1 MFNTIF
7 DTSATGLDIKS
18 ALLAAGAALILGLA
32 LAITHQKTS
41 QTTKGFLVTLATLP
55 LLVMAVMIMIN
66 GNLGTSIAILGAFS
80 LIRFRSLQG
89 RAKDLLAIFFAMMI
103 GLACGMGH
111 ILFGTVITIIAII
124 AIILFTYTRF
134 LEPDSHERVLKVV
147 IPEDL
152 DYDEVFTD
160 IFKKYT
166 SRHRL
171 VKMKTMNM
179 GSLYKLTY
187 DVKIKRGVKEKEFLD
202 EIRVKNCNL
211 KVLLSECYAVNRRR
225 LCGRIRNGERR
236 KPLRRI

>member
-1 MFNTIF
+1 MFNSIF
-7 DTSATGLDIKS
+7 DASTSGLEIKT
-18 ALLAAGAALILGLA
+18 ALIAAGVAIVLGLA

-41 QTTKGFLVTLATLP
+41 QTTKGFLITLATLP

-111 ILFGTVITIIAII
+111 ILFGAVITVIAII
-124 AIILFTYTRF
+124 VIVFFSFTHF
-134 LEPDSHERVLKVV
+134 LEPNSQERVLKIV

-152 DYDEVFTD
+152 DYDEVFED
-160 IFKKYT
+160 IFKRYT
-166 SRHRL
+166 SYHRL
-171 VKMKTMNM
+171 VRMKTMNM

-187 DVKIKRGVKEKEFLD
+187 EVKLKHGVKEKAFLD
-202 EIRVKNCNL
+202 DIRVKNMNL
-211 KVLLSECYAVNRRR
+211 KVLLSEPCCEEEV
-225 LCGRIRNGERR
+225 
-236 KPLRRI
+236 

>member
-7 DTSATGLDIKS
+7 DITATGLSIQIG
-18 ALLAAGAALILGLA
+18 LICAGAALALGVVIA
-32 LAITHQKTS
+32 FTHMKTS
-41 QTTKGFLVTLATLP
+41 ETNKGFLVTLATLP

-89 RAKDLLAIFFAMMI
+89 HAKELLSVFFAMMI

-111 ILFGTVITIIAII
+111 ILFGAVITVIAVIAIFF
-124 AIILFTYTRF
+124 FTYTNF
-134 LEPDSHERVLKVV
+134 LSPDQNRKVLKIV

-152 DYDEVFTD
+152 DYDDVFAD

-166 SRHRL
+166 TRAELTR
-171 VKMKTMNM
+171 MKTMNM

-187 DVKIKRGVKEKEFLD
+187 DITLKSGAKPKEFLD
-202 EIRVKNCNL
+202 EIRIKNSNL
-211 KVLLSECYAVNRRR
+211 KVLLSQPICEEEV
-225 LCGRIRNGERR
+225 
-236 KPLRRI
+236 

>member
-7 DTSATGLDIKS
+7 DATSTGLSIQTGLICAGVS
-18 ALLAAGAALILGLA
+18 LALGLII
-32 LAITHQKTS
+32 AITHMKTS
-41 QTTKGFLVTLATLP
+41 QTSKGFLVTLATLP

-80 LIRFRSLQG
+80 LIRFRSIQG
-89 RAKDLLAIFFAMMI
+89 KAKELLSIFFAMMV

-111 ILFGTVITIIAII
+111 VLFGTVITIIAVI
-124 AIILFTYTRF
+124 AILVFSYTN
-134 LEPDSHERVLKVV
+134 LLTPNKNNRVLKIV

-152 DYDEVFTD
+152 DYEEVFTE

-166 SRHRL
+166 RRAEL
-171 VKMKTMNM
+171 VRMKTMNM

-187 DVKIKRGVKEKEFLD
+187 NVTLKSDIKEKAFLD

-211 KVLLSECYAVNRRR
+211 KVLLSQPTFEEEV
-225 LCGRIRNGERR
+225 
-236 KPLRRI
+236 

>member
-7 DTSATGLDIKS
+7 DTSASGLDIKT
-18 ALLAAGAALILGLA
+18 ALIAAGAALLLGVA

-41 QTTKGFLVTLATLP
+41 QTTKGFLITLATLP

-66 GNLGTSIAILGAFS
+66 GSLGTSIAILGAFS

-89 RAKDLLAIFFAMMI
+89 KAKDLLAIFFAMMI

-111 ILFGTVITIIAII
+111 ILFGTVITIIAIL
-124 AIILFTYTRF
+124 AIILFTYTHF
-134 LEPDSHERVLKVV
+134 LEPDSHERVLKIV

-152 DYDEVFTD
+152 DYDEVFIET
-160 IFKKYT
+160 FKKYT

-187 DVKIKRGVKEKEFLD
+187 DVKLKHNIKEKDFLD

-211 KVLLSECYAVNRRR
+211 KVLLSEPCCEEEV
-225 LCGRIRNGERR
+225 
-236 KPLRRI
+236 